1 MLYPN
6 GGFNVGVD
14 FAFPQGAVAY
24 FPPGATINIA
34 APIGAVLPGG
44 RDINNTSLQA
54 VKVVLHHGGML
65 GVGNAR
71 AVLQDGF
78 ASGTGQ
84 ELFDIELR
92 AEAGV
97 FGRACFT
104 HNHYDCCA
112 LLAGQR
118 YFATLY
124 RTCHRQCRAGDVG
137 RGYAI
142 EK

>member
-1 MLYPN
+1 MWGWILP
-6 GGFNVGVD
+6 
-14 FAFPQGAVAY
+14 FPKAPWRISRPAPLSIL
-24 FPPGATINIA
+24 PPPLGLFCRA
-34 APIGAVLPGG
+34 G

-97 FGRACFT
+97 FAVHVSPITTTIAVRSLPANAILQPYT
-104 HNHYDCCA
+104 
-112 LLAGQR
+112 
-118 YFATLY
+118 
-124 RTCHRQCRAGDVG
+124 DVS
-137 RGYAI
+137 
-142 EK
+142 